1 VLGHSPGAS
10 FFCPEVWRN
19 EIIVVSLQVM
29 YLLKVK
35 GMKKLL
41 SWGFAA
47 ALICGLNVFSSC
59 INDNDDNPVSP
70 GADETFS
77 IVTLNVDGLPG
88 YIDATPLGMGVLPL
102 NVEGPGEKY
111 TPVISQYLAEK
122 YFDFI
127 AVQED
132 FDFNAQLDS
141 KLKEGYHLSDT
152 WGGPLSL
159 DAYLAGVEQPV
170 SQETILAALEKGT
183 FCIHSDGCRLY
194 WKKDISGTRVDSVS
208 WRTRF
213 GDVVRPTHMNHAND
227 EMLSK
232 GFRRYEMKLKG
243 GTELVLYNMH
253 LEASDDETEA
263 TGEDAVDRRS
273 RMVHYRD
280 LRDHIMKHLDKRPII
295 VVGDMNSYY
304 ERDSVEL
311 QFINEIN
318 NSGRATIGDVWI
330 ELERGGKYP
339 ALEEGVVMQDKG
351 SRGWSRKGQTLDK
364 IFYVNPIDA
373 VRKLKPTSVTID
385 SVGYVRED
393 GWTPLGDHSP
403 LSAVFGFVSL

>member
-1 VLGHSPGAS
+1 M
-10 FFCPEVWRN
+10 
-19 EIIVVSLQVM
+19 QVM

-77 IVTLNVDGLPG
+77 IVTLNTDGLPA
-88 YIDATPLGMGVLPL
+88 YIDATPLGMGVMPM

-122 YFDFI
+122 NFDFI

-132 FDFNAQLDS
+132 FDFNDQLDS
-141 KLKEGYHLSDT
+141 KLKEGYHLSDI

-159 DAYLAGVEQPV
+159 DAYLAGVDQPV
-170 SQETILAALEKGT
+170 SPETILAALERGT
-183 FCIHSDGCRLY
+183 FCLHSDGCRMY
-194 WKKDISGTRVDSVS
+194 WKKDISGCRVDSVS
-208 WRTRF
+208 WKTRF
-213 GDVVRPTHMNHAND
+213 GDVIRPTHMNHAND
-227 EMLSK
+227 EMLTK

-243 GTELVLYNMH
+243 GTELVVYNMH

-273 RMVHYRD
+273 RMAHYRD
-280 LRDHIMKHLDKRPII
+280 LRDHIMKHLDKRPI
-295 VVGDMNSYY
+295 VVVSDMNSYY
-304 ERDSVEL
+304 ERDSVEI
-311 QFINEIN
+311 QFINAIN
-318 NSGRATIGDVWI
+318 QSGRATIGDVWI

-339 ALEEGVVMQDKG
+339 ALEEGVVMQDLG
-351 SRGWSRKGQTLDK
+351 SRGWSRKGQILDK
-364 IFYVNPIDA
+364 IFYVNPVDA
-373 VRKLKPTSVTID
+373 VRKLKPVSVTID

-403 LSAVFGFVSL
+403 LSAVFRFEK